1 MQSLPVNPAASG
13 IDFAGRWLDLSTP
26 RVMGILNVTPDS
38 FSDGG
43 IFRSTGSSAFRVA
56 LDKVL
61 AAAEFMVDAG
71 VDILDVGGESTR
83 PGAPVISA
91 AEELDRV
98 VPVVEAISRRF
109 DVFISVDTSAPDVM
123 SAVADAGAGMINDI
137 RALQRPGAVEAV
149 ARTGLAVCLMHMQGE
164 PSTMQH
170 NPRYS
175 DILAEVSTFLQQRR
189 EVCNSAGIA
198 DSRLCFDPGFGFGK
212 TVQHNYSLL
221 ARLPELGELGLP
233 LLAGLS
239 RKSMIG
245 AVTGRAVVDRMA
257 GSVVGAVLA
266 AQAGASILRVHDVA
280 ETIDALKVLAA
291 TQQASRMEKTRI

>member
-1 MQSLPVNPAASG
+1 
-13 IDFAGRWLDLSTP
+13 
-26 RVMGILNVTPDS
+26 
-38 FSDGG
+38 
-43 IFRSTGSSAFRVA
+43 
-56 LDKVL
+56 
-61 AAAEFMVDAG
+61 
-71 VDILDVGGESTR
+71 
-83 PGAPVISA
+83 
-91 AEELDRV
+91 
-98 VPVVEAISRRF
+98 
-109 DVFISVDTSAPDVM
+109 
-123 SAVADAGAGMINDI
+123 
-137 RALQRPGAVEAV
+137 
-149 ARTGLAVCLMHMQGE
+149 
-164 PSTMQH
+164 MQH